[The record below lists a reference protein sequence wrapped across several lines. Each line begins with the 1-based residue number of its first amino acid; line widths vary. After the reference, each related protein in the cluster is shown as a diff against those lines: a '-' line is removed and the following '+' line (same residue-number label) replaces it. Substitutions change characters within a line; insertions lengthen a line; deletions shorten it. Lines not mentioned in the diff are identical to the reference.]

1 MSSTFP
7 RIATLVLALS
17 ACTASTVPVGT
28 NSGELGTGSDSGSQS
43 PCEAA
48 VVPTIACASGPTVQ
62 TCDTATTPPSWKVT
76 CAGESGGS
84 KPSGPANPCG
94 DMAVDL
100 IGCASGEPNYIC
112 DGAGTASHWTIA
124 CHGTIGVPNGDA
136 GTNGSVGSDSG
147 TTACDGLPV
156 ETIGCA
162 SGEPVYTCVVDSGAP
177 HWNIGCQ

>member
-28 NSGELGTGSDSGSQS
+28 NTGELGASGSDSGSQS

-76 CAGESGGS
+76 CPGGPGGQGS
-84 KPSGPANPCG
+84 SVPANPCG
-94 DMAVDL
+94 DMPADL
-100 IGCASGEPNYIC
+100 IGCASGEPSYVC
-112 DGAGTASHWTIA
+112 DGAGAAPRWTIA

-136 GTNGSVGSDSG
+136 GSNGSDGG

-156 ETIGCA
+156 DTIGCA

-177 HWNIGCQ
+177 HWNVGCP